1 MQVGYK
7 VFKRKVKY
15 LRLEIRDGILRL
27 IIPENMNIEP
37 ERLIEKH
44 KNWIEKKFKL
54 LNEIKELSK
63 SCKIYDHENLEEIVL
78 RHVEEVGKRLKIKP
92 SDISFRWMKR
102 RWGSCTSKNK
112 LIFNKLLKYLPEEL
126 IRYVVVHEMCHLLI
140 KNHKKEFWLL
150 VKKLEPNFI
159 HLQKLLA
166 SYKVRLER

>member
-1 MQVGYK
+1 MQVEYK

-27 IIPENMNIEP
+27 IIPKNMNVKP
-37 ERLIEKH
+37 EKVIEKH
-44 KNWIEKKFKL
+44 KNWIEKKFEL

-63 SCKIYDHENLEEIVL
+63 NCKIYNHENLEEIVL
-78 RHVEEVGKRLKIKP
+78 KYVKEIGKILKVKP
-92 SDISFRWMKR
+92 FDVSFRWMKR

-112 LIFNKLLKYLPEEL
+112 LIFNKVLKYLPEEL

-150 VKKLEPNFI
+150 LKKLEPNFS
-159 HLQKLLA
+159 HSQKLLA
-166 SYKVRLER
+166 SYKVGLSL